1 MPVNNVNNVVP
12 QMSVQPVTK
21 NTNQKSYILD
31 DNQPDSVELSTKKAK
46 IKRNKI
52 IAGAAL
58 AAGAVLVGIAVYKKK
73 KAINEIPQDLRDLF
87 KSLKKSLK
95 NKNGKEFIDDAYS
108 GLVKHMGLDDIAPK
122 KVILTDKADGFC
134 NAVTGGFYP
143 QENAIKYSKGFPT
156 KLTKQQQFNML
167 SHELKH
173 CKQFNQIVQTEG
185 LGVEALADSIAG
197 NSLQKNI
204 FGMDIKEALTK
215 EVGEEEA
222 IKMIN
227 QEKEKRCA
235 KLVTELKEKYSKTL
249 SLDKFAADSVEGL
262 QAKKY
267 IEAINDYEGLSMFGT
282 GSEKYRANL
291 LEQEAYNFGDKMGKA
306 FSTMQNPIRGFID
319 YVKLIM
325 QNT

>member
-1 MPVNNVNNVVP
+1 MSINSVNNVVS
-12 QMSVQPVTK
+12 QMPVQNVQK
-21 NTNQKSYILD
+21 NTNQKSYVLN

-46 IKRNKI
+46 SKRNKI
-52 IAGAAL
+52 IAGLAL
-58 AAGAVLVGIAVYKKK
+58 AAGAVLVGVAVYKKK

-87 KSLKKSLK
+87 KSLK
-95 NKNGKEFIDDAYS
+95 NKEGKEFVDDAYS

-122 KVILTDKADGFC
+122 NVNLTDKADGFC

-143 QENAIKYSKGFPT
+143 EENAIKYSEGFS

-204 FGMDIKEALTK
+204 FGMDIKETLTK

-227 QEKEKRCA
+227 QEKEKRCS
-235 KLVTELKEKYSKTL
+235 KLIPELKEKYSKTL
-249 SLDKFAADSVEGL
+249 SLDKFAADSEEGL

-267 IEAINDYEGLSMFGT
+267 VEAINDYEGIGLFGI

-291 LEQEAYNFGDKMGKA
+291 LEQEAYSFGDKMEEA
-306 FSTMQNPIRGFID
+306 YHTMQKPLSALID
-319 YVKLIM
+319 NLKIWRKA
-325 QNT
+325 

>member
-46 IKRNKI
+46 SKRNKI

-73 KAINEIPQDLRDLF
+73 KAINEIPKDLQDLF
-87 KSLKKSLK
+87 KSLK

-108 GLVKHMGLDDIAPK
+108 GLVKHMGLDDIAPAN
-122 KVILTDKADGFC
+122 VEITDKADGLF

-204 FGMDIKEALTK
+204 FGMDIKETLTK

-249 SLDKFAADSVEGL
+249 SLDKFAADSPEGL

-267 IEAINDYEGLSMFGT
+267 VEAINDYEGIGLFGV

-291 LEQEAYNFGDKMGKA
+291 LEQEAYSFGDKMEEA
-306 FSTMQNPIRGFID
+306 YHTMQKPLSALID
-319 YVKLIM
+319 NLKIWRKA
-325 QNT
+325 

>member
-46 IKRNKI
+46 SKRNKI

-73 KAINEIPQDLRDLF
+73 KAINEIPKDLQDLF
-87 KSLKKSLK
+87 KSLK

-108 GLVKHMGLDDIAPK
+108 GLVKHMGLDDIAPAN
-122 KVILTDKADGFC
+122 VEITDKADGLF

-185 LGVEALADSIAG
+185 LGVEALAKSMSN
-197 NSLQKNI
+197 NSMQKNI
-204 FGMDIKEALTK
+204 FGQDIKETLAK

-222 IKMIN
+222 LKIIK
-227 QEKEKRCA
+227 QEKEKIYS
-235 KLVTELKEKYSKTL
+235 KLIPELKEKYSKTL
-249 SLDKFAADSVEGL
+249 SFDKFAADSVEGL

>member
-1 MPVNNVNNVVP
+1 MSINSVNNVVS
-12 QMSVQPVTK
+12 QMPVQNVQK
-21 NTNQKSYILD
+21 NTNQKSYVLN

-46 IKRNKI
+46 SKRNKI
-52 IAGAAL
+52 IAGLAL
-58 AAGAVLVGIAVYKKK
+58 AAGAVLVGVAVYKKK

-87 KSLKKSLK
+87 KSLK
-95 NKNGKEFIDDAYS
+95 NKEGKEFVDDAYS

-122 KVILTDKADGFC
+122 NVNLTDKADGFC

-143 QENAIKYSKGFPT
+143 EENAIKYSEGFS

-204 FGMDIKEALTK
+204 FGMDIKETLTK

-249 SLDKFAADSVEGL
+249 SLDKFAADSPEGL

-267 IEAINDYEGLSMFGT
+267 VEAINDYEGIGLFGV

-291 LEQEAYNFGDKMGKA
+291 LEQEAYSFGDKMEEA
-306 FSTMQNPIRGFID
+306 YHTMQKPLSALID
-319 YVKLIM
+319 NLKIWRKA
-325 QNT
+325 

>member
-1 MPVNNVNNVVP
+1 MSINSVNNVVS
-12 QMSVQPVTK
+12 QMPVQNVQK
-21 NTNQKSYILD
+21 NTNQKSYVLN
-31 DNQPDSVELSTKKAK
+31 DNQPDTVEISTKKSK
-46 IKRNKI
+46 SKRNKI
-52 IAGAAL
+52 IAGLAL
-58 AAGAVLVGIAVYKKK
+58 AAGAVLVGVAVYKKK

-87 KSLKKSLK
+87 KSLK
-95 NKNGKEFIDDAYS
+95 NKEGKEFVDDAYS

-122 KVILTDKADGFC
+122 NVILTDKADGFC

-143 QENAIKYSKGFPT
+143 EENAIKYSKGFS

-227 QEKEKRCA
+227 QEKEKRCS

-249 SLDKFAADSVEGL
+249 SLDKFAADSPEGL

-267 IEAINDYEGLSMFGT
+267 VEAINDYEGIGLFGI

-291 LEQEAYNFGDKMGKA
+291 LEQEAYSFGDKMEEA
-306 FSTMQNPIRGFID
+306 YHTMQKPLSALID
-319 YVKLIM
+319 NLKIWRKA
-325 QNT
+325 

>member
-1 MPVNNVNNVVP
+1 MSINSVNNVVS
-12 QMSVQPVTK
+12 QMPVQNVQK
-21 NTNQKSYILD
+21 NANQKSYVLN

-46 IKRNKI
+46 SKRNKI
-52 IAGAAL
+52 IAGLAL
-58 AAGAVLVGIAVYKKK
+58 AAGAVLVGVAVYKKK

-87 KSLKKSLK
+87 KSLK
-95 NKNGKEFIDDAYS
+95 NKEGKEFVDDAYS

-122 KVILTDKADGFC
+122 NVNLTDKADGFC

-143 QENAIKYSKGFPT
+143 EENAIKYSEGFS

-204 FGMDIKEALTK
+204 FGMDIKETLTK

-227 QEKEKRCA
+227 QEKEKGV
-235 KLVTELKEKYSKTL
+235 L
-249 SLDKFAADSVEGL
+249 
-262 QAKKY
+262 
-267 IEAINDYEGLSMFGT
+267 N
-282 GSEKYRANL
+282 
-291 LEQEAYNFGDKMGKA
+291 
-306 FSTMQNPIRGFID
+306 
-319 YVKLIM
+319 
-325 QNT
+325 

>member
-1 MPVNNVNNVVP
+1 
-12 QMSVQPVTK
+12 
-21 NTNQKSYILD
+21 
-31 DNQPDSVELSTKKAK
+31 
-46 IKRNKI
+46 
-52 IAGAAL
+52 
-58 AAGAVLVGIAVYKKK
+58 
-73 KAINEIPQDLRDLF
+73 
-87 KSLKKSLK
+87 
-95 NKNGKEFIDDAYS
+95 
-108 GLVKHMGLDDIAPK
+108 
-122 KVILTDKADGFC
+122 
-134 NAVTGGFYP
+134 
-143 QENAIKYSKGFPT
+143 
-156 KLTKQQQFNML
+156 ML

-185 LGVEALADSIAG
+185 LGVEALAKSMSN
-197 NSLQKNI
+197 NSMQKNI
-204 FGMDIKEALTK
+204 FEQDIKETLAK

-222 IKMIN
+222 LKIIK
-227 QEKEKRCA
+227 QEKEKIYS
-235 KLVTELKEKYSKTL
+235 KLIPELKEKYSKTL
-249 SLDKFAADSVEGL
+249 SFDKFAADSVEGL